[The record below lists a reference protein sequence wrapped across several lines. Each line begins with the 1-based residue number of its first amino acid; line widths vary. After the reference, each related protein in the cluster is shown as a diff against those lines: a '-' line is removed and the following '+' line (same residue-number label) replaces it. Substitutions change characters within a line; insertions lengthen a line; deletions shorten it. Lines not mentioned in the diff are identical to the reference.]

1 VPSSADSAA
10 LGFDPVALGL
20 DSGLADAGINLAG
33 VLSVRDYDARVP
45 AGWQTRHLLPSAG
58 SVVVLA
64 TGGRAFFRAFR
75 RSADP
80 GCDAFLVRV
89 IEQVIRREGRATAG
103 YYFEDRGGFADF
115 VELARVAGLGSPSRL
130 GILIH
135 PEYGPW
141 LAIRA
146 LLFTE
151 RELDPTSPDPSFA
164 PCDGCP
170 APCASAC
177 PGQALPATGFD
188 LERCTATTRREDAC
202 RVGCAARHAC
212 VLGQNHRY
220 DADAEAHHR
229 VAALA
234 HLSME

>member
-1 VPSSADSAA
+1 M
-10 LGFDPVALGL
+10 
-20 DSGLADAGINLAG
+20 
-33 VLSVRDYDARVP
+33 
-45 AGWQTRHLLPSAG
+45 
-58 SVVVLA
+58 
-64 TGGRAFFRAFR
+64 RA
-75 RSADP
+75 
-80 GCDAFLVRV
+80 
-89 IEQVIRREGRATAG
+89 EGRAAAG

-115 VELARVAGLGSPSRL
+115 VGLAHAVGFGSPSRL

-151 RELDPTSPDPSFA
+151 RELDPTSPDPSFQ
-164 PCDGCP
+164 PCEGCP

-177 PGQALPATGFD
+177 PGQALAAPSFD
-188 LERCTATTRREDAC
+188 LERCIATTRLEDAC

-212 VLGQNHRY
+212 VLGQGHAY
-220 DADAEAHHR
+220 DPDAEAHHR

-234 HLSME
+234 QLPTE